1 MVKLDA
7 NNVITDFVEKPETF
21 VSDLAIIG
29 IYYFKDGKN
38 LANELQ
44 YLIDNDIKD
53 KGEYQLTNALEN
65 MKNKGVKFKPGQV
78 DEWLDCG
85 NKNATVYSNQRVLE
99 FEKSES
105 NTAPDVQLIN
115 SIVIQPSLILSGTI
129 ITNSIVGPHVT
140 IGKKCVIKNTVVSNS
155 IIQNNSVVENANLSN
170 SMLGSHA
177 SYKGSVKDLSVGD
190 YNEIKE

>member
-1 MVKLDA
+1 
-7 NNVITDFVEKPETF
+7 
-21 VSDLAIIG
+21 
-29 IYYFKDGKN
+29 
-38 LANELQ
+38 LQ

-99 FEKSES
+99 FEKDQQ
-105 NTAPDVQLIN
+105 NVAADVKLIN
-115 SIVIQPSLILSGTI
+115 SVVIQPSMILPGTV

-140 IGKKCVIKNTVVSNS
+140 IGKKCVINNTIISNS
-155 IIQNNSVVENANLSN
+155 IVQNNTKIENANIAN
-170 SMLGSHA
+170 SMLGSNA
-177 SYKGSVKDLSVGD
+177 SFSGSVKDLSIGD